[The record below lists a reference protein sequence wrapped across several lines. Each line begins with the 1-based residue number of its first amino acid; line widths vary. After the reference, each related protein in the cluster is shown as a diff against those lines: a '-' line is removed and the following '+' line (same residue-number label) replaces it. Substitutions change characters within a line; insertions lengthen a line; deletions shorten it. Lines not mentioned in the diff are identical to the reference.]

1 MHEKVQKLVKFS
13 VCACETSDRFVFAV
27 CHDTPASAVKLK
39 ILSASIQD
47 ITSTDIRVLEN
58 NKPCNVPP
66 QEIIDEYL
74 TKAIW
79 QYCKD
84 PSTIL
89 EFVYFGDV
97 NLTNPG
103 KDIIPTLF
111 LDKNEFSRYIK
122 RYFPNC
128 VIIKRILVSANDTI
142 LDFAKT
148 VFAQVQRNVSF
159 PFIVDSF
166 LNKSHQDFYTEI
178 HRIDSGLIDALLKYH
193 RVFQTYASE
202 DDEDDLDGFLPI
214 NCALTAIQDN
224 IELLTPFAQGSD
236 YFGKINELKLNLDQ
250 KSVYFMELTNESLS
264 EKKSTIMSLVFSFL
278 IPPLLRDDIK
288 AQLAAE
294 GFRVVSDAVFFVK
307 FSYDEISEMIG
318 KVIQEKQDYFVLYQE
333 ASAQMTE
340 ATAKA
345 LAELNAFQS
354 SVSEA
359 DFSPNIATITDNI
372 IEDTQQLLDLLQNK
386 LCALQQLQHSVEQF
400 MLKVRGL
407 TLEALRKK
415 TLSNSTFLQDRPL
428 DIDLKKKD
436 IEHFTGRSYYTALGV
451 DNTYEPITLFKGVNA
466 PPYTEATQTSSLTPR
481 KPSSE
486 SNEPDETT
494 EGCFFGPL

>member
-1 MHEKVQKLVKFS
+1 MHEKVQQLVSFS
-13 VCACETSDRFVFAV
+13 VCACETNDRFVFAV
-27 CHDTPASAVKLK
+27 CHDTPASTVKLK
-39 ILSASIQD
+39 ILSASIQN
-47 ITSTDIRVLEN
+47 ITSTNILVLEN
-58 NKPCNVPP
+58 NKPCSVPP
-66 QEIIDEYL
+66 HEIIDEYL
-74 TKAIW
+74 TKAIS

-84 PSTIL
+84 PNTIL

-103 KDIIPTLF
+103 KDIFPALF

-122 RYFPNC
+122 RYFANC

-148 VFAQVQRNVSF
+148 VFAQVQRTVSL

-166 LNKSHQDFYTEI
+166 LNKNHQDFYTEI

-193 RVFQTYASE
+193 RVFQTYAPE

-224 IELLTPFAQGSD
+224 LELLIPFTQGSD
-236 YFGKINELKLNLDQ
+236 YSAKINDLKLNLDQ
-250 KSVYFMELTNESLS
+250 KSMYFMELTNESLS
-264 EKKSTIMSLVFSFL
+264 EKKSTILSLVFSFL

-307 FSYDEISEMIG
+307 FNYDEISEMIG
-318 KVIQEKQDYFVLYQE
+318 TVIQEKQDYFVLYQE
-333 ASAQMTE
+333 ASRQMTE

-345 LAELNAFQS
+345 LTELHAFQS

-359 DFSPNIATITDNI
+359 DFNPNIAKITDNI

-386 LCALQQLQHSVEQF
+386 QLRHFSIIQ
-400 MLKVRGL
+400 LKG
-407 TLEALRKK
+407 
-415 TLSNSTFLQDRPL
+415 
-428 DIDLKKKD
+428 
-436 IEHFTGRSYYTALGV
+436 
-451 DNTYEPITLFKGVNA
+451 
-466 PPYTEATQTSSLTPR
+466 
-481 KPSSE
+481 
-486 SNEPDETT
+486 
-494 EGCFFGPL
+494 